1 MTHLLT
7 VNTAKMEK
15 SAEYGYLSAILNLQP
30 TMRIPKNDLG
40 LGIRNTCPDAG
51 KCARSCLQYT
61 GRNRF
66 DSAAVARIRK
76 TRMLFESPAA
86 FQQLLDADLVS
97 LRIRADKQRLGFTA
111 RLNGISDIPW
121 ELIQHHG
128 RNVFERNPTI
138 QFVDYTK
145 TLGRLTLGIPNYC
158 LVYSYNEKS
167 DDKQVRHYLAHG
179 GRVAMVFSGGELP
192 ESVKIGRN
200 RFQVVDGDEHDLVHL
215 HEPGVVLGL
224 RYKRA
229 YSPSTG
235 KSMAVTE
242 NGFIRGV

>member
-7 VNTAKMEK
+7 VNHAKMEK

-40 LGIRNTCPDAG
+40 LGIRSTCPDAG

-76 TRMLFESPAA
+76 TRMLFETPSL
-86 FQQLLDADLVS
+86 FQHALDADLMM
-97 LRIRADKQRLGFTA
+97 LKARADKHRLGFTA
-111 RLNGISDIPW
+111 RLNGISDLPW
-121 ELIQHHG
+121 ERIEYND
-128 RNVFERNPTI
+128 RNVFERHPTI

-145 TLGRLTLGIPNYC
+145 TIDRLRLGIPNYC
-158 LVYSYNEKS
+158 VVYSYNEKS
-167 DDKQVRHYLAHG
+167 EPNQVRTYLAHG
-179 GRVAMVFSGGELP
+179 GRVAMVFSNDLP
-192 ESVKIGRN
+192 DSVKIGRS
-200 RFQVVDGDEHDLVHL
+200 RFEVVDGDQHDLIHL

-229 YSPSTG
+229 YSPRTG
-235 KSMAVTE
+235 KSLTVTN
-242 NGFIRGV
+242 NGFIVGK

>member
-1 MTHLLT
+1 MKSFLT

-40 LGIRNTCPDAG
+40 LGIKNTCPDAG

-66 DSAAVARIRK
+66 DSAAVSRIRK
-76 TRMLFESPAA
+76 TRMLFESPAD
-86 FQQLLDADLVS
+86 FQHYLDADLVRLS
-97 LRIRADKQRLGFTA
+97 ARAHKKGLGFTA

-121 ELIQHHG
+121 ELIEHHG
-128 RNVFERNPTI
+128 RNVFERHPTI

-145 TLGRLTLGIPNYC
+145 TAARLKLGIRNYC

-167 DDKQVRHYLAHG
+167 SDKEVRNFLVHG
-179 GRVAMVFSGGELP
+179 GKVAMVFNGELP

-229 YSPSTG
+229 YSPNTG
-235 KSMAVTE
+235 KSMAVKN
-242 NGFIRGV
+242 NGFILGE